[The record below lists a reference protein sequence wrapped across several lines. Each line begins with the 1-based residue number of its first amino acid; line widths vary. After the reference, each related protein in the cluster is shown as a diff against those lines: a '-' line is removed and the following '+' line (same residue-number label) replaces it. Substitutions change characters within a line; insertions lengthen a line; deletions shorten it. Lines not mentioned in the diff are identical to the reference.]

1 MEKLWLFF
9 VLQFPTDNIGWCP
22 SSLSSQHMR
31 FLAFSAERY
40 VLYMTDMIVVM
51 RYTSIDIPV
60 KCESERSFL
69 LFLVSGFH
77 EYRCDLEVT
86 VFWTHAQDFTASYP
100 LPCSQNN
107 QTENVICLRWY
118 YSSTK
123 LWCRVFG
130 IQFCALRSLAQSAA
144 AAGDW
149 EKGAR
154 PSVQFK
160 FWYRNTHIWARVDPC
175 GV

>member
-1 MEKLWLFF
+1 MEKLLLFFF
-9 VLQFPTDNIGWCP
+9 VLQFPTDKIGCVRHLGALNICG
-22 SSLSSQHMR
+22 

-69 LFLVSGFH
+69 LFLC
-77 EYRCDLEVT
+77 R
-86 VFWTHAQDFTASYP
+86 DFTNAAATWKSRYGEHMRKISPP
-100 LPCSQNN
+100 LTPCPVPRITRRKMGYVCMVLLVYKTS
-107 QTENVICLRWY
+107 VPCMWY
-118 YSSTK
+118 S
-123 LWCRVFG
+123 V
-130 IQFCALRSLAQSAA
+130 CAVRSLAQSAA
-144 AAGDW
+144 AAGDL

-160 FWYRNTHIWARVDPC
+160 F
-175 GV
+175 